1 MVKETSE
8 ANFKQDVLEAA
19 NPVLVDFWAPWC
31 GPCRM
36 LAPTIESVAQKT
48 EGKVDVYKVN
58 VDDCPNIAVE
68 YQISSVPT
76 VMVFEK
82 GQVTN
87 TMIGLQP
94 EENYISALKM

>member
-1 MVKETSE
+1 MLKETSE
-8 ANFKQDVLEAA
+8 TNFKQDVLESG

-36 LAPTIESVAQKT
+36 LAPTIEAVAQKT

-76 VMVFEK
+76 VMIFNK
-82 GQVTN
+82 GEVIN
-87 TMIGLQP
+87 TMVGLQP
-94 EENYISALKM
+94 EENYIEALKI

>member
-1 MVKETSE
+1 MLKETSE
-8 ANFKQDVLEAA
+8 TNFKQDVLESG

-36 LAPTIESVAQKT
+36 LAPTIEAVAQKT

-76 VMVFEK
+76 VMIFNK
-82 GQVTN
+82 GEVIN
-87 TMIGLQP
+87 TMVGLQP
-94 EENYISALKM
+94 EENYITALNV